1 MQKFLMDV
9 VNNGVAQ
16 SGVAMLN
23 IRSLAPQT
31 NANDFVTPALVD
43 GVAGTLG
50 EYLVGYFQGKN
61 VLSYDFDTIL
71 DDITFNALVA
81 IIFRSPQVEPTMVQ
95 LSSLVNGLPI
105 PDRAKEVVF
114 RGIMQTLVRTGAEM
128 VDDSSYL
135 RNTPLQYVVHPYK
148 SIKSNLFQM

>member
-1 MQKFLMDV
+1 MDV

-31 NANDFVTPALVD
+31 NPNDFITPALVD

-50 EYLVGYFQGKN
+50 EYLVGYFQGKRIP
-61 VLSYDFDTIL
+61 LDDYETIL
-71 DDITFNALVA
+71 DDVAFNALVS
-81 IIFRSPQVEPTMVQ
+81 IIFRSPQVRPTLVQ

-105 PDRAKEVVF
+105 PDRAKEIVI
-114 RGIMQTLVRTGAEM
+114 RGLFQTIARTGAEM
-128 VDDSSYL
+128 VDESAYW
-135 RNTPLQYVVHPYK
+135 RNTPVQYVVHPYK
-148 SIKSNLFQM
+148 SLRANFF

>member
-31 NANDFVTPALVD
+31 NPNDFITPALVD

-50 EYLVGYFQGKN
+50 EYLVGYFQGEKIP
-61 VLSYDFDTIL
+61 LDDYDTIL

-81 IIFRSPQVEPTMVQ
+81 IIFRSPQVTPTMVQ
-95 LSSLVNGLPI
+95 LSSIVNGLPI
-105 PDRAKEVVF
+105 PDKAKEVVF
-114 RGIMQTLVRTGAEM
+114 RGFMQTLVRTGAEM
-128 VDDSSYL
+128 VDDSATL

-148 SIKSNLFQM
+148 SIKSNFFRM